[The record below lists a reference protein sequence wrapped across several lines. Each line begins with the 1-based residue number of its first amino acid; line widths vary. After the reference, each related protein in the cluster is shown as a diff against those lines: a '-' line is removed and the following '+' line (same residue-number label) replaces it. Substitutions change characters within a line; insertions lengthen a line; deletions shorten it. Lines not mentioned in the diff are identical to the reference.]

1 MSVEK
6 TVFKR
11 QKLEDAENNSDF
23 NKTPDPTGP
32 SEQQTGVIFK
42 LNNHCLEKIFDYL
55 SLKDLA
61 SLSETCTD
69 MQQYTGDFFQM
80 NYAANQNDC
89 TRSGIS
95 TVYVGRDITTKRK
108 SHIKISSLN
117 RFMRNFSCALIGL
130 HFHYIKW
137 HYKEFESIQHIYIQ
151 NSVLNFH
158 KYFNVTMSHMLKNVE
173 VVQLRNC
180 TTDTNLYD
188 FVLVLCKHMK
198 RLHLQD
204 AQLWIPKNSMD
215 QQPLG
220 IEPPQHAA
228 EISSVSYPWLLNV
241 YSTLEHL
248 ELMPRYVFEIDELC
262 EFFQLNPNVRIFST
276 STQCLWANQRKL
288 LRSDL
293 HLDVLEIKFYYS
305 NESHPNIESICN
317 LLKQLNN
324 RGFYKKLHFYFHDHK
339 NVTDF
344 QHVFSLDALEKLYVD
359 RFDRSYNF
367 AHLSDLKELAIVRD
381 FTPADME
388 YLAKHLKNLERL
400 DLVRNATFEHI
411 LPFIRNSV
419 NLRKI
424 RLGTDVGHLKLGMFN
439 DQRTKLINARGITIY
454 VPDNIYLTMK
464 WNYNYGETD
473 FSAIKIRRTTS
484 YDWNHHYL
492 F

>member
-1 MSVEK
+1 MSEEDA
-6 TVFKR
+6 VFKR
-11 QKLEDAENNSDF
+11 QKLENEADDSDEIS
-23 NKTPDPTGP
+23 DPAGP
-32 SEQQTGVIFK
+32 SEQQMGAIFK

-55 SLKDLA
+55 SLKDLH
-61 SLSETCTD
+61 SMSETCTD
-69 MQQYTGDFFQM
+69 MQQYTGDFFKF

-95 TVYVGRDITTKRK
+95 TVYLERDSATKRK
-108 SHIKISSLN
+108 THIKISGFN
-117 RFMRNFSCALIGL
+117 RFMRNFSCSLIGL

-137 HYKEFESIQHIYIQ
+137 HYKEFESIQHAYMQ
-151 NSVLNFH
+151 NSYLNFH
-158 KYFNVTMSHMLKNVE
+158 KYFKVTMGHMLKNVE

-180 TTDTNLYD
+180 TIDTNLYD
-188 FVLVLCKHMK
+188 VILVLCKRLK
-198 RLHLQD
+198 RLHVQD
-204 AQLWIPKNSMD
+204 AQLGIPKIFME
-215 QQPLG
+215 QPQG
-220 IEPPQHAA
+220 IGPPQHAA
-228 EISSVSYPWLLNV
+228 EISSVQYPWLLNA

-248 ELMPRYVFEIDELC
+248 ELLPRYVFEIDELC
-262 EFFQLNPNVRIFST
+262 DFFALNPNVRSFST

-288 LRSDL
+288 LQSNL
-293 HLDVLEIKFYYS
+293 NLDVLEVKFYHM
-305 NESHPNIESICN
+305 NDSHPNIESICN
-317 LLKQLNN
+317 LVKQLYS

-339 NVTDF
+339 NVSDF
-344 QHVFSLDALEKLYVD
+344 QHVFTLDALEKLFVE
-359 RFDRSYNF
+359 RFYRSYNF

-424 RLGTDVGHLKLGMFN
+424 RLGADVGHLKLGMCN
-439 DQRTKLINARGITIY
+439 EQRTKLINARSVTIY
-454 VPDNIYLTMK
+454 VPDNIYLNMK

-473 FSAIKIRRTTS
+473 FNAIKMRRTTS
-484 YDWNHHYL
+484 CDWNHHYV